1 MARSLRAHLL
11 VTFLAVAILGL
22 GGLTV
27 WTGQRLQAIR
37 LEQAK
42 QNLALQAEL
51 IAAAVREPL
60 ERLRGGEAE
69 EHLTLAALTQSYA
82 RSIGG
87 RVTVI
92 SPEFRVLASSDA
104 HLTGRLIDAPEVAA
118 ARAGR
123 EEFRLR
129 REGATGGDSLFV
141 AARVGPEGGRIPLA
155 FVQLAIPATGIYAE
169 IRRTWLGLLLSGGVL
184 LLVTVI
190 ASAALAR
197 RIAAPIHSLTEV
209 TEAMA
214 AGELAQPVT
223 PAGPEEVERLGRAF
237 NRMAER
243 VRDTLTHQ
251 EAFVAHAAHELR
263 SPLTSL
269 RLRLEL
275 LQAPQHPHDEMT
287 RRYLAEMTQQV
298 ASMQRLVDH
307 LLALSALDEDHQAS
321 RAPLDLAPLLYELAD
336 EMGPLARAA
345 GLDLAVD
352 VPAHLPA
359 VSANA
364 DQMRIVVRNLLD
376 NAVKYTPAPGR
387 ITLAAAPDRGAV
399 ALRVTD
405 TGVGIPVDHLPL
417 VFDRFYRV
425 EGGGARRVGGS
436 GLGLALVRGIVK
448 AHGGEIRLDSEPG
461 RGTTSTVRLPTAA
474 SGAESSTRRGPS

>member
-11 VTFLAVAILGL
+11 VTFLAVAVLGL

-69 EHLTLAALTQSYA
+69 EHVTLAALTQSYA
-82 RSIGG
+82 HSIGG

-92 SPEFRVLASSDA
+92 SPELRVLASSD
-104 HLTGRLIDAPEVAA
+104 GRLGGSLIDTPEVLA
-118 ARAGR
+118 AREGHEQFA
-123 EEFRLR
+123 LR
-129 REGATGGDSLFV
+129 RDAVAGGDSLFV
-141 AARVGPEGGRIPLA
+141 AAPVGRNDGRTPLA

-184 LLVTVI
+184 LLATVI

-214 AGELAQPVT
+214 AGALAQPVT

-243 VRDTLTHQ
+243 VRDTLAHQ

-263 SPLTSL
+263 SPLTNL

-321 RAPLDLAPLLYELAD
+321 RTPLDLSPLLYELAD

-345 GLDLAVD
+345 GLDLAVN

-359 VSANA
+359 VNANA
-364 DQMRIVVRNLLD
+364 DQMRMVVRNLLD

-387 ITLAAAPDRGAV
+387 ITLAAEPDGSGV
-399 ALRVTD
+399 LLRVTD
-405 TGVGIPVDHLPL
+405 TGVGIPRDQLPL

-425 EGGGARRVGGS
+425 EGRDAPRVGGS
-436 GLGLALVRGIVK
+436 GLGLALVQGIVK
-448 AHGGEIRLDSEPG
+448 AHGGDIRLDSEPG
-461 RGTTSTVRLPTAA
+461 RGTTCTVRLPGGA
-474 SGAESSTRRGPS
+474 SAGSNSRKGPS

>member
-22 GGLTV
+22 GGLTA

-69 EHLTLAALTQSYA
+69 EHLTLVALTQSYA

-92 SPEFRVLASSDA
+92 SPDLRVLASSDA
-104 HLTGRLIDAPEVAA
+104 RLAGRLIDAPEVNA
-118 ARAGR
+118 AREGR
-123 EEFRLR
+123 EQFALR
-129 REGATGGDSLFV
+129 RDEGARGDSLF
-141 AARVGPEGGRIPLA
+141 AAAPVGPGDRRAPLA

-184 LLVTVI
+184 LLVTVV

-214 AGELAQPVT
+214 AGALAQPVPVT

-237 NRMAER
+237 NRMAQR
-243 VRDTLTHQ
+243 VRDTLAHQ

-263 SPLTSL
+263 SPLTNL

-287 RRYLAEMTQQV
+287 RRYLTEMTQQV

-307 LLALSALDEDHQAS
+307 LLALSALDEDHQVS
-321 RAPLDLAPLLYELAD
+321 RPPLDLAPLLYELAD

-345 GLDLAVD
+345 GLDLVVD

-364 DQMRIVVRNLLD
+364 DQMRIAVRNLLD

-387 ITLAAAPDRGAV
+387 ITLAAEPDRGAV
-399 ALRVTD
+399 VLRVTD
-405 TGVGIPVDHLPL
+405 TGVGIPADQLPL

-448 AHGGEIRLDSEPG
+448 AHGGEIRLESEPG
-461 RGTTSTVRLPTAA
+461 RGTVCTVRLPSA
-474 SGAESSTRRGPS
+474 S

>member
-1 MARSLRAHLL
+1 MVRSLRAHLL
-11 VTFLAVAILGL
+11 VTFLAVAVLGL

-27 WTGQRLQAIR
+27 WTGQRLEAIR

-42 QNLALQAEL
+42 QNLALQADL

-60 ERLRGGEAE
+60 ERMRGGEAE
-69 EHLTLAALTQSYA
+69 EHLTLSTLTRSYA

-87 RVTVI
+87 RVTVL
-92 SPEFRVLASSDA
+92 SPELRVVASSDERLA
-104 HLTGRLIDAPEVAA
+104 GRLIDAPEVLA
-118 ARAGR
+118 ARSGR
-123 EEFRLR
+123 ERSAFRPD
-129 REGATGGDSLFV
+129 ETAGGDSLF
-141 AARVGPEGGRIPLA
+141 AAAAVGRGERGTPVA
-155 FVQLAIPATGIYAE
+155 FVQLAVPAIGIYAE
-169 IRRTWLGLLLSGGVL
+169 IRRTWLGLLLSGGVVL
-184 LLVTVI
+184 LMTVL
-190 ASAALAR
+190 AGAALAR

-214 AGELAQPVT
+214 AGGLALSVT

-243 VRDTLTHQ
+243 VRDTLAHQ

-263 SPLTSL
+263 SPLTNL
-269 RLRLEL
+269 RLRLDL
-275 LQAPQHPHDEMT
+275 LQTPQHLHDEIT

-307 LLALSALDEDHQAS
+307 LLELSALDEDH
-321 RAPLDLAPLLYELAD
+321 RAPRIPLDLAPVLYELAD
-336 EMGPLARAA
+336 EIGPRARAA
-345 GLDLAVD
+345 GLALEVD

-364 DQMRIVVRNLLD
+364 DQMRIVIRNLLD

-387 ITLAAAPDRGAV
+387 VTLAAREEDGAL
-399 ALRVTD
+399 ALRVAD
-405 TGVGIPVDHLPL
+405 TGVGIPHDQLPL

-425 EGGGARRVGGS
+425 EGGGNRRVRGS
-436 GLGLALVRGIVK
+436 GLGLALVQAIIK
-448 AHGGEIRLDSEPG
+448 THGGQIRLESEPG
-461 RGTTSTVRLPTAA
+461 RGSVFTVRLPQAVPGREPGDQTP
-474 SGAESSTRRGPS
+474 R